1 MAGARTAAWFSTLLL
16 SAFALLALSP
26 LAPSGEIEERAGAVV
41 TAVSA
46 RLHDAVRPF
55 ADVLLRAGQIEEL
68 SASNAALR
76 REVARLQVESAT
88 LREQL
93 TAAEQQAAL
102 IDAVGEQTGGVLAAT
117 VVLRDPSPGRAEL
130 MINRGAVD
138 GVLPG
143 QPVLGQGAALVGVVT
158 RTDERRAWFRL
169 LTDERS
175 AVTAIVQQSRTPGA
189 LSGTGGGLRLE
200 FVRVGAEVA
209 VGDLVLTATLGGLLP
224 GALPIGRVTDVRS
237 SDQDLFESITVE
249 PLADLDRLEHVLVMI
264 DVRPRVSAGEAGTP

>member
-1 MAGARTAAWFSTLLL
+1 MAGARTAAWFSALLL
-16 SAFALLALSP
+16 SALVLLALSP
-26 LAPSGEIEERAGAVV
+26 LETSGDIEERVGAIV
-41 TAVSA
+41 TPASA
-46 RLHDAVRPF
+46 RLHDAIRPF

-102 IDAVGEQTGGVLAAT
+102 IEAVGEQTGGVLAAT
-117 VVLRDPSPGRAEL
+117 VVLRDPSPGRGEL
-130 MINRGAVD
+130 MIDRGAAH

-158 RTDERRAWFRL
+158 KTDERRAWFRL

-175 AVTAIVQQSRTPGA
+175 AVTAIVQQSRTTGA
-189 LSGTGGGLRLE
+189 LAGTGGGLRLE
-200 FVRVGAEVA
+200 FVRIGAEVT
-209 VGDLVLTATLGGLLP
+209 VGDLVLTSTLGGLLP
-224 GALPIGRVTDVRS
+224 GALPIGRITDVRS
-237 SDQDLFESITVE
+237 SDQDLFESIEVE
-249 PLADLDRLEHVLVMI
+249 PLADLDRLEHVLVMT
-264 DVRPRVSAGEAGTP
+264 DVRPQASASEAGTP